1 MDISFFFKFEKG
13 FRKVLIV
20 FLFRKMLWFCGAQFH
35 VAIFQKKK
43 NTITTGVCYD
53 KKKGKKSESRQPRN
67 EKNTKG
73 NSIRL

>member
-1 MDISFFFKFEKG
+1 MVLWCPVSRGHISK
-13 FRKVLIV
+13 
-20 FLFRKMLWFCGAQFH
+20 
-35 VAIFQKKK
+35 KKK